1 MGYSIHQ
8 NTRDGMNN
16 EAFITR
22 INQGDEK
29 AYGVLFELYYDKLLY
44 IAVSYVGNREDAQ
57 EIVQDVFVKIW
68 KKRNLIDGNRN
79 INNFLYLMTRNACLD
94 FLRKRKSRLNIYR
107 DTLQEEALVNYSALA
122 DDVSSSVIEKELEKQ
137 VLKALELLP
146 EKCKTV
152 FVKSRF
158 EGLKRKEISE
168 ELHISVKTVENHL
181 TRALKHMRVHL
192 QEFLSL
198 F

>member
-1 MGYSIHQ
+1 
-8 NTRDGMNN
+8 MNN

-68 KKRNLIDGNRN
+68 KKGNLIDGNRN